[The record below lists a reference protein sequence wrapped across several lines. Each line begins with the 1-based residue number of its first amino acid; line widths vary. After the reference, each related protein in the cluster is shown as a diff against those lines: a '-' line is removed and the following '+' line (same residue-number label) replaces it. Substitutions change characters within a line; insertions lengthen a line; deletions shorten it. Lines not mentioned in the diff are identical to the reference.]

1 MNVLR
6 KDRYNKKLKKYY
18 VVYEENDTELSEDE
32 ERHERKDAEAPYI
45 PIVHPPILVQL
56 LFIHHPRWL
65 QVDPDDVEFR
75 RLGQP
80 KFESESDEDGDSDK
94 ESKAVQVN
102 TAAKDRLWMKQ
113 FDIYE

>member
-1 MNVLR
+1 M
-6 KDRYNKKLKKYY
+6 
-18 VVYEENDTELSEDE
+18 
-32 ERHERKDAEAPYI
+32 
-45 PIVHPPILVQL
+45 
-56 LFIHHPRWL
+56 
-65 QVDPDDVEFR
+65 DPDDVEFR